1 MKVDQTLLVRS
12 PPDKSLIVNC
22 DKTSAVSLRDPSL
35 YTGKLSKGCSLCGQG
50 AKMVLFVTGLCACSC
65 FYCPISEKKSGRD
78 VTYANERPIL
88 DLTGVMEEA
97 TLMDAL
103 GTGITGGDPLEVL
116 GRTCSYIVELKKRFG
131 KAHHIH
137 LYTRT
142 PAYKEVLRELARAG
156 LDEIRFH
163 IPPEI
168 WNSIELRDS
177 GFGDSIRDAK
187 EIGLCCSVEV
197 PVFPDM
203 ENKLIMLCSWSLE
216 AGVDF
221 INLNELEMNYIN
233 YKTLKSRNYTTR
245 SDISSAVGGSAELG
259 MRVLSH
265 FGDLDN
271 NIHFCS
277 VAFKDGVQLK
287 NRIGR
292 RARNVMKPYQEI
304 TEDNTLL
311 RALIEC
317 SPTDENLHT
326 LQKGFDIP
334 ENMIEK
340 DHDNSCLTTA
350 WYIAEE
356 IHSHIPYRCAIVE
369 EYPTWDRLEV
379 ERRYLN

>member
-1 MKVDQTLLVRS
+1 M
-12 PPDKSLIVNC
+12 
-22 DKTSAVSLRDPSL
+22 
-35 YTGKLSKGCSLCGQG
+35 
-50 AKMVLFVTGLCACSC
+50 
-65 FYCPISEKKSGRD
+65 SE
-78 VTYANERPIL
+78 A
-88 DLTGVMEEA
+88 MEEA
-97 TLMDAL
+97 ALMDAL
-103 GTGITGGDPLEVL
+103 GTGITGGDPLAVL
-116 GRTCSYIVELKKRFG
+116 ARTCNYIVELKRRFG

-142 PAYKEVLRELARAG
+142 PASGEVLHELARAG

-168 WNSIELRDS
+168 YSSVGLNDS
-177 GFGDSIRDAK
+177 GFGDSIRESK
-187 EIGLCCSVEV
+187 ELRLHCGVEV

-203 ENKLIMLCSWSLE
+203 EEELILFCRWTLD

-233 YKTLKSRNYTTR
+233 YKTLKTRNYATR
-245 SDISSAVGGSAELG
+245 SDISSAVAGSAELG

-265 FGDLDN
+265 FGERN
-271 NIHFCS
+271 CNIHFCS

-304 TEDNTLL
+304 TGDKTLV

-317 SPTDENLHT
+317 PPTAENLLS
-326 LQKGFDIP
+326 LQKKFDIP
-334 ENMIEK
+334 DGMIEK
-340 DHDNSCLTTA
+340 DHANSCLTTA

-356 IHSHIPYRCAIVE
+356 INEHIPFRCAIVE
-369 EYPTWDRLEV
+369 EYPTYDRLEV
-379 ERRYLN
+379 ERRYLDIVNGVKLDKKSSFEA